1 MTHLGQSGAC
11 LILRGE
17 DYSCPWLC
25 DLMTYVTIFNDPRP
39 VPKTLTSE
47 TRLNMALSWLTILN
61 SSLPISSNTNGK
73 SSCSPLRPFGRI
85 GSPIGPR
92 SRSPIIA
99 VFRQFLQHRSKDFL
113 FNLRQHLVCAN
124 MFAPCKR
131 TPISSVSN
139 YTVYT
144 CLHHYCFFL
153 GVCRYYKHMFVCSMV
168 FKLNGVLAKL
178 LTAMVGCVWNGAWH
192 PNGHR
197 PSWGFPKMGV
207 PLNHPSIA
215 LGFSNVNHY
224 KASIFEGVPPILDP
238 AAFPSTN
245 GMEFLCET
253 CVEPWKSFLGFL
265 LRCWRCARPSLRPG
279 YWCNRNSGK
288 SRTPLAGSPRCGCPK
303 G

>member
-1 MTHLGQSGAC
+1 MWSHDIC
-11 LILRGE
+11 
-17 DYSCPWLC
+17 DYLQWSTTC
-25 DLMTYVTIFNDPRP
+25 
-39 VPKTLTSE
+39 SE
-47 TRLNMALSWLTILN
+47 NTDQWN
-61 SSLPISSNTNGK
+61 SAEYGFVLADNFELESSNTNGK

-99 VFRQFLQHRSKDFL
+99 VFRQFPPASQQRLSFQPSPAPGLCKH
-113 FNLRQHLVCAN
+113 VCA
-124 MFAPCKR
+124 MQKDPHIICIKLH
-131 TPISSVSN
+131 
-139 YTVYT
+139 
-144 CLHHYCFFL
+144 CLHMSTPLLLFW
-153 GVCRYYKHMFVCSMV
+153 GVCRYYKYMFVCSMV

-288 SRTPLAGSPRCGCPK
+288 SLTPLAGSPRCGCPK